1 LTRYRPAFKI
11 ARPPFRSTPRIP
23 MIDDPPLLT
32 IRRKFERPA
41 RSIVEAFVGTPTGFI
56 VDAMGGGGAL
66 DRHIKPQP
74 GTPARFVGSALPC
87 ANGPADNLALCA
99 AVAICQPGDVLVA
112 VTDGFTGCAVIGDL
126 LLGIAKNRGAAALVT
141 DGLIRDITDI
151 QALQMPC
158 FATGISPN
166 SPARN
171 GPGTVGLPVVCGGL
185 PVAAG
190 DVVVGDPDGVVV
202 VPQAQISAVLAALA
216 IVREKEAKLVQAV
229 RGGLDEP
236 SFVSALLASDRVRYL
251 DE

>member
-1 LTRYRPAFKI
+1 
-11 ARPPFRSTPRIP
+11 

-41 RSIVEAFVGTPTGFI
+41 RSLVEAFAGTPTGFV

-74 GTPARFVGSALPC
+74 GTPARFVGTALPC
-87 ANGPADNLALCA
+87 SNGPADNLALCA
-99 AVAICQPGDVLVA
+99 AVAICEPGDVLVA
-112 VTDGFTGCAVIGDL
+112 LTDGFTGCAVIGDL

-151 QALQMPC
+151 QALQVPC

-190 DVVVGDPDGVVV
+190 DIVVGDPDGVVI
-202 VPQAQISAVLAALA
+202 VPHTEIGTVLAQLA
-216 IVREKEAKLVQAV
+216 AVRASEAKMLKAVQ
-229 RGGLDEP
+229 GGLREP
-236 SFVSALLASDRVRYL
+236 GFMTAILASDRVRYS